1 MGCQRPKRALFI
13 STLWQKEIMSNLK
26 KCVNA
31 LNGLS
36 SFLRRFSRSTCS
48 CHNRCQRPKRALFI
62 STAHCAIYYII
73 NYGVNALNGL
83 SSFLLE
89 KVEEKERENKSVN
102 ALNGLSSFLPKLLF
116 NYFKEVVHVSTP

>member
-1 MGCQRPKRALFI
+1 M
-13 STLWQKEIMSNLK
+13 
-26 KCVNA
+26 
-31 LNGLS
+31 
-36 SFLRRFSRSTCS
+36 
-48 CHNRCQRPKRALFI
+48 CQRPKRALFI